1 MPLPPGITNASSE
14 KLLERLRQSPSL
26 ARYTRAFHQATGLS
40 LWLVGQDPAHSCEA
54 QNPFCM
60 AITKN
65 ANACEACEHAHGQLL
80 AKDGVEVTTVKCFAN
95 LRETAVPI
103 WFGKLLVGHLRTG
116 QVFASLPT
124 EANFQNTLAILREEP
139 DFRESSVAQLRQ
151 SYFAGLVVTD
161 EHYGA
166 IVDLLVLFA
175 THLAGELERQPLAS
189 VPSLPESIQK
199 VCQHLRAT
207 FDVPFSLEAVA
218 QIAHIS
224 AHHLCTVF
232 KASTGVTLTEF
243 QNRERILQ
251 AKKRLVSRYAR
262 VSEVALDVG
271 FGSLSQFNRCFQKYA
286 GESPTEFR
294 LRSIP
299 KSQHRRPS
307 RPTGV
312 QRGPMSA

>member
-1 MPLPPGITNASSE
+1 MPSPTLIATPSPE

-26 ARYTRAFHQATGLS
+26 TRYSRAFQQATGLS

-65 ANACEACEHAHGQLL
+65 TNACEACEHSHGQLL
-80 AKDGVEVTTVKCFAN
+80 AKDGVEVVTVKCFAN

-116 QVFASLPT
+116 QVFAALPT

-139 DFRESSVAQLRQ
+139 DFRESTVPYLRQ
-151 SYFAGLVVTD
+151 SYFAGVVVTD

-175 THLAGELERQPLAS
+175 THLSSELERQPLET
-189 VPSLPESIQK
+189 VPCLPDSIQK
-199 VCQHLRAT
+199 VCQHLRST
-207 FDVPFSLEAVA
+207 FDAPFSLDEVA
-218 QIAHIS
+218 QIACMS
-224 AHHLCTVF
+224 PHHLCTVF
-232 KASTGVTLTEF
+232 KSSTGVTLTEF

-251 AKKRLVSRYAR
+251 AKKRLTSRYAR

-294 LRSIP
+294 LRTMP
-299 KSQHRRPS
+299 KSQAH
-307 RPTGV
+307 RPTIV
-312 QRGPMSA
+312 RRDFMSA